1 MTATPTT
8 TTFRINTP
16 AIAHQTI
23 AGEMIL
29 INLENGTYYSVR
41 GSGAAILTLIDR
53 GLGPAAIVSALRAR
67 HPADAA
73 RIEFAVTSFLQSLL
87 DEGLISGRD
96 AAGAGDALVGDDAGT
111 GDPFDDPRMDK
122 YTDLQDLL
130 FLDPVHEVT
139 DAGWRKPEP

>member
-1 MTATPTT
+1 MTATRTT

-41 GSGAAILTLIDR
+41 GSGAAILTLVDR
-53 GLGPAAIVSALRAR
+53 GLGPAAIVSALQAR

-73 RIEFAVTSFLQSLL
+73 RIEFAVTSFLESLL
-87 DEGLISGRD
+87 DEGLIGGRD
-96 AAGAGDALVGDDAGT
+96 AAGAGDAPVGDDAGT
-111 GDPFDDPRMDK
+111 GEPFDDPRMDK

>member
-1 MTATPTT
+1 MTATRTST
-8 TTFRINTP
+8 AFRINTP

-29 INLENGTYYSVR
+29 INLENGSYYSLR
-41 GSGAAILTLIDR
+41 GSGVAILTLVDR
-53 GLGPAAIVSALRAR
+53 GLGPAAIVSALQAR

-73 RIEFAVTSFLQSLL
+73 RIESAVTLFLESLL
-87 DEGLISGRD
+87 AEGLIGRRD
-96 AAGAGDALVGDDAGT
+96 AAGAGDPPIGDDAGT
-111 GDPFDDPRMDK
+111 GEPFDDPQWEK

-139 DAGWRKPEP
+139 DAGWRKPES